1 MKDRTLSEDLIVTA
15 IGVAKGTNAEVPH
28 AEVTSSEWY
37 STSSTFTPMYSYTKG
52 VGNTD
57 PFPLPSYKEQ
67 LENRVEYLTNAN
79 VELAKDRAFYRIA
92 FQVLLF
98 IDVLYIVWS
107 FIL

>member
-15 IGVAKGTNAEVPH
+15 IGVAKGTNAEVPY

-37 STSSTFTPMYSYTKG
+37 STSSTITPMYSA
-52 VGNTD
+52 NTV
-57 PFPLPSYKEQ
+57 PAYEKQ
-67 LENRVEYLTNAN
+67 LENRVEYLTHAN
-79 VELAKDRAFYRIA
+79 VELAKDRAFYKIA

-98 IDVLYIVWS
+98 IDILYIVWS